1 MNMKRIFALL
11 VLGCM
16 VSFSP
21 AVAQT
26 PEVVMLTSGTKTSL
40 RGLSVVNESVIWVSG
55 SNGTVGRSANGG
67 KTWKWMVVK
76 GFEKT
81 DFRDVEAFDGSNAI
95 IMGVDSPAYILKT
108 TDGGESWKVV
118 YENKTKGMFLDAM
131 DFVSGAEG
139 VVVGDPIDGKIFMAR
154 TTDGGNSW
162 KEWDMSLARPDSGE
176 AFFAASGSNI
186 RLFLNKKF
194 YLVSGGKKSRLYTA
208 GGVADLPVMQ
218 GKETTGANAIAVYD
232 RGLMK
237 GSDRFVIVGGDFG
250 ADSSVIKNCFYSNN
264 GGKTWQSPRTPPHG
278 YRSCVEFLSTK
289 DLLSCGLNGVDYSYN
304 GGRDWKW
311 ISREGF
317 HVCRIARIGSAIFLA
332 GGNGKVAK
340 ITWK

>member
-139 VVVGDPIDGKIFMAR
+139 GTLF
-154 TTDGGNSW
+154 SW
-162 KEWDMSLARPDSGE
+162 AKRIS
-176 AFFAASGSNI
+176 
-186 RLFLNKKF
+186 
-194 YLVSGGKKSRLYTA
+194 VS
-208 GGVADLPVMQ
+208 
-218 GKETTGANAIAVYD
+218 
-232 RGLMK
+232 
-237 GSDRFVIVGGDFG
+237 
-250 ADSSVIKNCFYSNN
+250 
-264 GGKTWQSPRTPPHG
+264 
-278 YRSCVEFLSTK
+278 
-289 DLLSCGLNGVDYSYN
+289 
-304 GGRDWKW
+304 
-311 ISREGF
+311 
-317 HVCRIARIGSAIFLA
+317 
-332 GGNGKVAK
+332 
-340 ITWK
+340 